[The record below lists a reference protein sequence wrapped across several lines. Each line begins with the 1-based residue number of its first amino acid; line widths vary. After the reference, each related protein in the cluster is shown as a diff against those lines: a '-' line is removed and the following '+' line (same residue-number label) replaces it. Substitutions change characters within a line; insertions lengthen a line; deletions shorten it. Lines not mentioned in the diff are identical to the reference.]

1 MKILHIYRNND
12 IISTTHYQKSDSG
25 TSRKLVI
32 VRVGAALVLVA
43 LVFIIIRLLPPL
55 SPTKSLCAPSSI
67 AVGGST
73 ALFPLINTMVQNYH
87 QTCPDAT
94 ISIKQNIASSKAGL
108 STLAAGNIQ
117 IGNSDLVSSNLSLVD
132 HPIAA
137 VIYVMIVNQ
146 DMLQINNLSIS
157 QIQKIYQGSI
167 TNWASLGGSNEPI
180 TVVNRTSTS
189 GTRAIFEKYILG
201 GMTPPFNPSKI
212 VHYDEEDTSEL
223 VAHKVASTR
232 GAIGYV
238 NLRDALSTENLRIV
252 TIDGI
257 QATPENVK
265 SNAYTFWTIEHIYTQ
280 INPSDLTIAFV
291 QYVDSNGSRWLIS
304 NLGYIPFHDIA
315 PATLNQHPSPIAPD
329 GL

>member
-1 MKILHIYRNND
+1 MKRLHIYPKND
-12 IISTTHYQKSDSG
+12 KIPATHHQKSGSG
-25 TSRKLVI
+25 ITRRLVI

-55 SPTKSLCAPSSI
+55 SPSKSLCAPSSI

-73 ALFPLINTMVQNYH
+73 ALFPLINTMVKNYH
-87 QTCPDAT
+87 ETCPDAT

-108 STLAAGNIQ
+108 RTLAAGDIQ

-132 HPIAA
+132 HSIAA

-167 TNWASLGGSNEPI
+167 TNWASVSGSNEPI

-189 GTRAIFEKYILG
+189 GTRAIFEKYILEG
-201 GMTPPFNPSKI
+201 VISSFNSSKI

-223 VAHKVASTR
+223 VAHKVASTP

-238 NLRDALSTENLRIV
+238 NLRDALSTSNLRIV
-252 TIDGI
+252 TIGGI
-257 QATPENVK
+257 QATAENVK
-265 SNAYTFWTIEHIYTQ
+265 SNAYTFWTVEHIYTQ
-280 INPSDLTIAFV
+280 RNPSDLTIAFV
-291 QYVDSNGSRWLIS
+291 QYVASNSTRWLIS
-304 NLGYIPFHDIA
+304 NLGYIPFHEMP
-315 PATLNQHPSPIAPD
+315 PATVNQHPSPIAPD